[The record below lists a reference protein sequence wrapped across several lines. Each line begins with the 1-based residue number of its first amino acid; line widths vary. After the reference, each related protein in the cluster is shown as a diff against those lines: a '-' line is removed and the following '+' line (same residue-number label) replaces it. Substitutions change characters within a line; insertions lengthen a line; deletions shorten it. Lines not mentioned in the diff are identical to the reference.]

1 MKVSVVICTYS
12 PDMYDTFSDAVDSV
26 FEQTYDDIELVV
38 VVDGTK
44 SVFERI
50 REEYGDHSNV
60 ILYCNEQNSGLL
72 KSRNRGAELASGDIV
87 AFMDDDAI
95 ADERW
100 IEEIVRVYDER
111 DPIAVGGRMEPLWVA
126 DKPTILPEEFYWL
139 VGVTHEGFAD
149 GPGEV
154 RNTFGSNIT
163 FRREVFLNLDGF
175 DTDIGG
181 RKGDKN
187 LQGGETELCARMRRR
202 YGQGVWY
209 VPEAKVGHKVFDYR
223 TDFQWLLKRA
233 FWQGYS
239 KRAMEVLV
247 PDSSSEEA
255 DFLSRLLL
263 RSVPRRL
270 RATIS
275 GNTCREAVQ
284 LVSLLLL
291 TAAVGLGYLYAFSR
305 WR

>member
-1 MKVSVVICTYS
+1 MFDSFT
-12 PDMYDTFSDAVDSV
+12 DAVGSI
-26 FEQTYDDIELVV
+26 FEQTYDDIELVLI
-38 VVDGTK
+38 VDGTQ
-44 SVFERI
+44 SVFERVCD
-50 REEYGDHSNV
+50 EYGDHSNV
-60 ILYCNEQNSGLL
+60 ITHCNDENSGLL
-72 KSRNRGAELASGDIV
+72 KSRNRGAELASGDII

-100 IEEIVRVYDER
+100 IEEIVQAYEER
-111 DPIAVGGRMEPLWVA
+111 NPIAVGGRMEPLWVA

-163 FRREVFLNLDGF
+163 FRREVFLNLGGF

-187 LQGGETELCARMRRR
+187 LQGGETELCARMRQR

-223 TDFQWLLKRA
+223 TDFYWLLKRA

-247 PDSSSEEA
+247 PDSSGEEA
-255 DFLSRLLL
+255 DFLSQLLFQ
-263 RSVPRRL
+263 SVPRRL
-270 RATIS
+270 QATVS
-275 GNTCREAVQ
+275 GDTRREAIQ

-291 TAAVGLGYLYAFSR
+291 TGAVGLGYLYAFSR